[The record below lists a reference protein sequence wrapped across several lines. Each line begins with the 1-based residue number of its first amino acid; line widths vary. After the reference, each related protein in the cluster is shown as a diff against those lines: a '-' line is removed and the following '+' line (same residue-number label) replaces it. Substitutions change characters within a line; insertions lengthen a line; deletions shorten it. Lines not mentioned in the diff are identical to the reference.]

1 MVLPPNA
8 NVYYAINTSC
18 DLNFV
23 LRPKS
28 DSSLSSA
35 QSSPG
40 SASIGPI
47 VGRSSGA
54 SSGTPG
60 RPRLRDASGT
70 KEGLKARKKILSLG
84 LWTNFSNQWNSVF
97 FSSLLNYR
105 NFFAWHIIQ
114 CDTIFFFFFYK
125 LFYMCCPYFILSQS
139 KPHVSTFFGVIIT
152 K

>member
-60 RPRLRDASGT
+60 RPRLREASGT
-70 KEGLKARKKILSLG
+70 KEALKARKKILSLG
-84 LWTNFSNQWNSVF
+84 L
-97 FSSLLNYR
+97 
-105 NFFAWHIIQ
+105 
-114 CDTIFFFFFYK
+114 
-125 LFYMCCPYFILSQS
+125 
-139 KPHVSTFFGVIIT
+139 
-152 K
+152 